1 MSLLN
6 IQAALVLPWQR
17 HSTTQL
23 TRPGPQGMEYL
34 LQHKLGFPRAS
45 CDHRAQRSFSE
56 AMWLGGKGQDHE
68 SQEEITTAWVGVQ
81 A

>member
-1 MSLLN
+1 
-6 IQAALVLPWQR
+6 
-17 HSTTQL
+17 
-23 TRPGPQGMEYL
+23 MEYL